1 MKQFLIFMILQFS
14 ITAFIYN
21 ADAGPPI
28 AKNNSE
34 MQYNSMAQA
43 DIAIANVDAIK
54 KDIKQKGINQLFATG
69 QQTEFIT
76 TTEQRGD
83 GYPLQ
88 CYNSNTKIR
97 RRTLKIRHTKNKD
110 KRYSQIGY
118 SMSSLYFSS

>member
-1 MKQFLIFMILQFS
+1 MVLLFS

-21 ADAGPPI
+21 ANAVPPTV
-28 AKNNSE
+28 KNDFG
-34 MQYNSMAQA
+34 MQYNSMTQA

-54 KDIKQKGINQLFATG
+54 TDIKQKGINQLFATG

-83 GYPLQ
+83 GFPLQ